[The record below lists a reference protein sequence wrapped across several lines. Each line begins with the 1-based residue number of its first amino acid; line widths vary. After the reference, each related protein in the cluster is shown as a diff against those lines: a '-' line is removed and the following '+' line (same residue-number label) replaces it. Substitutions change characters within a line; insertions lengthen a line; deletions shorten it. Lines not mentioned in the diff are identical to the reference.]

1 MKLRSEG
8 AIRSINGPFID
19 SRKKEINGLIAKG
32 VFKIVSKHDI
42 PLYTRIFGCRF
53 VNNIK

>member
-8 AIRSINGPFID
+8 AIRLINGLFID
-19 SRKKEINGLIAKG
+19 SRKKEINGLITKR
-32 VFKIVSKHDI
+32 VFKIVSKYNI
-42 PLYTRIFGCRF
+42 LLYTRIFGYRF